1 MRFDKNVKRVLL
13 CGMLKSQAIE
23 FFGGAPSL
31 ARALGLTRQA
41 IHAWPEIVP
50 DLYQYKLHHL
60 SGGKLPLGGD
70 VKRDHGA
77 AA

>member
-1 MRFDKNVKRVLL
+1 
-13 CGMLKSQAIE
+13 MLKSQAIE
-23 FFGGAPSL
+23 FFGGAPAL

-41 IHAWPEIVP
+41 IHAWPDVVP

-60 SGGKLPLGGD
+60 SGGKLPLGD
-70 VKRDHGA
+70 ELKNDQGA